1 MSDATGLH
9 LNEASG
15 RWVLA
20 AAVMGSAVAMLD
32 STVINVALPR
42 LGRDLGADFAGLQWV
57 VNGYTLV
64 LASLILVGG
73 SLGDRLGR
81 KRVFV
86 VGVSWFALAS
96 LLCGI
101 APSVGF
107 LVAARVLQ
115 GVGGALLTPG
125 SLAILQS
132 SIAKEDRGRAIGAWS
147 GLGGVAAAVGPFLGG
162 WLVDAASWR
171 WVFLVNLPV
180 AIAVVIVAI
189 RHVPESRDPT
199 ITGHVDLGG
208 AALGSVGLAAATYGL
223 IERSLPIGVTG
234 AVLVAAF
241 VVYEGRTAH
250 PMLPL
255 GIFAN
260 VRFSATNAVTFVVY
274 AALGM
279 LLFLLGITLQ
289 SSLGYSP
296 LAAGSATFPLT
307 LIMLVG
313 SSRAGALAQRIGPR
327 LPMTLGPAIIALG
340 LLLLTRIDIGGRY
353 PTQVLPGI
361 IVFGVGLALTVAP
374 LTATVLASAD
384 ERHAGV
390 ASGVNN
396 AVARTAGLLAVAALP
411 FIAGF
416 DPRHVVAPETL
427 ITALRRAA
435 FVAAG
440 LCLVGAALSWTFVRA
455 DSLSEAPGDATPF
468 TEEAPTFHCGT
479 AGPPLVVSTRT

>member
-1 MSDATGLH
+1 VEDASGLH

-32 STVINVALPR
+32 ATVVNVALPR

-81 KRVFV
+81 RRVFIF
-86 VGVSWFALAS
+86 GVSWFALAS
-96 LLCGI
+96 LLCGL
-101 APSVGF
+101 APSVGV

-132 SIAKEDRGRAIGAWS
+132 SFVKEDRGRAIGAWS
-147 GLGGVAAAVGPFLGG
+147 GLGGVAGAVGPFLGG

-171 WVFLVNLPV
+171 WVFLINLPV
-180 AIAVVIVAI
+180 AVAVVIISI
-189 RHVPESRDPT
+189 RHVPESRDHT
-199 ITGHVDLGG
+199 ITGPIDLAG
-208 AALGSVGLAAATYGL
+208 AALGSIGLAAATYGL
-223 IERSLPIGVTG
+223 IERSLPIGVAG
-234 AVLVAAF
+234 VILM
-241 VVYEGRTAH
+241 VVFILYERRTPN

-255 GIFAN
+255 GIFSN

-289 SSLGYSP
+289 SALRYSP

-307 LIMLVG
+307 VMMLLG
-313 SSRAGALAQRIGPR
+313 SAKAGALAQRIGPR

-340 LLLLTRIDIGGRY
+340 LLLLTRIDVGGHY
-353 PTQVLPGI
+353 VPDILPGI
-361 IVFGVGLALTVAP
+361 VVFGFGLALTVAP

-396 AVARTAGLLAVAALP
+396 AVARTAGLLAIASLP
-411 FIAGF
+411 FVAGF
-416 DPRHVVAPETL
+416 DPRRVVAPDTL
-427 ITALRRAA
+427 VTALHRAA

-440 LCLVGAALSWTFVRA
+440 LCLVGAALSWTFVRS
-455 DSLSEAPGDATPF
+455 DTS
-468 TEEAPTFHCGT
+468 TEEAEPTFHCGVS
-479 AGPPLVVSTRT
+479 GPPLVVSTKP

>member
-1 MSDATGLH
+1 
-9 LNEASG
+9 
-15 RWVLA
+15 
-20 AAVMGSAVAMLD
+20 
-32 STVINVALPR
+32 
-42 LGRDLGADFAGLQWV
+42 
-57 VNGYTLV
+57 
-64 LASLILVGG
+64 
-73 SLGDRLGR
+73 
-81 KRVFV
+81 VFV

-147 GLGGVAAAVGPFLGG
+147 GLGGVAAAVGPFVGG

-189 RHVPESRDPT
+189 RHVPESRDST
-199 ITGHVDLGG
+199 ITGRIDLGG

-234 AVLVAAF
+234 AVLIAIF
-241 VVYEGRTAH
+241 VVYEGRTPH

-274 AALGM
+274 GALGM
-279 LLFLLGITLQ
+279 LLFLLGLTLQ

-327 LPMTLGPAIIALG
+327 LPMTFGPAIIALG

-353 PTQVLPGI
+353 ATHVLPGI
-361 IVFGVGLALTVAP
+361 VVFGIGLALTVAP

-416 DPRHVVAPETL
+416 DPRHVVAPDTL

-455 DSLSEAPGDATPF
+455 DTLSEAPGDATPF
-468 TEEAPTFHCGT
+468 TEEEPTFHCST
-479 AGPPLVVSTRT
+479 AGPPLVVSTKT

>member
-1 MSDATGLH
+1 MSDASGLH
-9 LNEASG
+9 LKEANG

-20 AAVMGSAVAMLD
+20 AAVMGSGVAMLD
-32 STVINVALPR
+32 STVVNVALPR
-42 LGRDLGADFAGLQWV
+42 LGRDLGADFAGMQWV

-81 KRVFV
+81 KRVFGF
-86 VGVSWFALAS
+86 GVSWFALAS
-96 LLCGI
+96 LRCGV
-101 APSVGF
+101 APSIGF

-115 GVGGALLTPG
+115 GVGGAMLTPG
-125 SLAILQS
+125 SLAILQAS
-132 SIAKEDRGRAIGAWS
+132 FAKEARGRAIGAWS

-171 WVFLVNLPV
+171 WVFLITLPV
-180 AIAVVIVAI
+180 ATAVVIIAI
-189 RHVPESRDPT
+189 RHVPESRDAT
-199 ITGHVDLGG
+199 VTGRIDLGG
-208 AALGSVGLAAATYGL
+208 AALGSVGLAASTYGL
-223 IERSLPIGVTG
+223 IERSLPIGAAGVIVVVVF
-234 AVLVAAF
+234 VL
-241 VVYEGRTAH
+241 YERRTAH

-255 GIFAN
+255 GIFSN

-289 SSLGYSP
+289 SALGYSP

-307 LIMLVG
+307 VITLLG

-340 LLLLTRIDIGGRY
+340 LLLLTRIDIGGGY
-353 PTQVLPGI
+353 AADVLPGI
-361 IVFGVGLALTVAP
+361 IVFGMGLALTVAP

-396 AVARTAGLLAVAALP
+396 AVARTAGLLAVASLP

-416 DPRHVVAPETL
+416 DPRHAVAPDTL
-427 ITALRRAA
+427 VSALHRAA

-440 LCLVGAALSWTFVRA
+440 LCLVGAALSWTFVRS
-455 DSLSEAPGDATPF
+455 DTLTEAPPF
-468 TEEAPTFHCGT
+468 NDEEPTFHCST
-479 AGPPLVVSTRT
+479 ADPPLVVSTPP